1 MKKVI
6 LLLAIGALYFFPGF
20 VISVG
25 IFFGLLYS
33 YGAYW
38 DKRKFNTTHSRTM
51 AQEPW
56 PEFIA
61 RKNSEEEEAARQQQ
75 AA

>member
-1 MKKVI
+1 MKKVM
-6 LLLAIGALYFFPGF
+6 LLLAIGAWYFFPGF
-20 VISVG
+20 AISVG
-25 IFFGLLYS
+25 IVFGLLYT

-56 PEFIA
+56 PEFLE
-61 RKNSEEEEAARQQQ
+61 RKNSEEEAARQQQ